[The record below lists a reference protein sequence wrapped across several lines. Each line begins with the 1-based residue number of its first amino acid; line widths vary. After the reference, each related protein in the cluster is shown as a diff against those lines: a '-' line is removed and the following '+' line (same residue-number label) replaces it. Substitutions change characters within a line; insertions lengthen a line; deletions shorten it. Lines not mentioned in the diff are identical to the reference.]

1 MASCNAFLELVDEQA
16 HGGSTESLNQA
27 IRDRFE
33 VYQSIGGFDE
43 SGKNFTNT
51 VLFTGYFTPIY
62 DGSLTRTAEFQWPLY
77 KRPADLISDP
87 EGITASR
94 RTPDGK
100 YELYYTRQQL
110 ENSDKLKG
118 TELVYLK
125 SRWDAYVITVQLA
138 SGENS
143 SAGRADLRKSDT
155 RGTMDFLATRRP
167 VARW

>member
-1 MASCNAFLELVDEQA
+1 MRALHDATINSLTYLSKKSSRQYWPYLDISHDRAVASCNAFLELIDEQS

-62 DGSLTRTAEFQWPLY
+62 DGSLTPTAEFQWPLY

-94 RTPDGK
+94 RTPEGGNTSCI
-100 YELYYTRQQL
+100 TRASSL
-110 ENSDKLKG
+110 KTATNSKAPNWCI
-118 TELVYLK
+118 
-125 SRWDAYVITVQLA
+125 SR
-138 SGENS
+138 
-143 SAGRADLRKSDT
+143 AGGMR
-155 RGTMDFLATRRP
+155 M
-167 VARW
+167 